1 MKFFSGNPVSEGI
14 AIGRICKYEA
24 STPKVS
30 ESFFP
35 PAELDAHLAEYSE
48 AKDRAQQELKVLYA
62 SMKNEKA
69 EIFKSHMDILDDEVM
84 DEEIVAL
91 ITGKHMSPDHAVFTV
106 YNTYIDILG
115 RTVDP
120 LIRERTTDLEDVRNR
135 IIRKLHHIEEKNLSC
150 LLEPS
155 IILAEELFPSDTA
168 TLDRKNIIGI
178 ATEKGSATSHTAII
192 ARSYGIPAVLG
203 ISGLMEAVEDGAHA
217 VLDALTGTLIIE
229 PDTASQHDYTVKRD
243 QFTRDEEYARQF
255 IMAKAVTKD
264 GVKVDIGMNIGS
276 SAMPEHSDY
285 CEFIGLFRT
294 EFLYMES
301 NTMPTE
307 EEQYTAYKSVLA
319 AMKGRPVTIRT
330 LDIGG
335 DKNLNY
341 LKLPQE
347 DNPFLGNRALRLCFD
362 RPELLKTQLRAAL
375 RASLQGT
382 LWIMF
387 PMVGSLE
394 VWRRAKA
401 YVEEVKMELGAQ
413 GIPYSDQIKLGI
425 MIEIPS
431 AALFADKL
439 AREVDFASIGT
450 NDLCQYMFAV
460 DRMNP
465 AVADYYQEFS
475 PALFRA
481 IYQIVS
487 AFNNAGK
494 PISICGELG
503 GSPTATAV
511 LIGLG
516 LRKLSMSPASF
527 GRVKRVIAGIS
538 ASNAAAFAQ
547 KVLDMDTEQD
557 VIDAAKKFI
566 GDI

>member
-1 MKFFSGNPVSEGI
+1 
-14 AIGRICKYEA
+14 
-24 STPKVS
+24 
-30 ESFFP
+30 
-35 PAELDAHLAEYSE
+35 
-48 AKDRAQQELKVLYA
+48 
-62 SMKNEKA
+62 
-69 EIFKSHMDILDDEVM
+69 
-84 DEEIVAL
+84 
-91 ITGKHMSPDHAVFTV
+91 
-106 YNTYIDILG
+106 
-115 RTVDP
+115 
-120 LIRERTTDLEDVRNR
+120 
-135 IIRKLHHIEEKNLSC
+135 
-150 LLEPS
+150 
-155 IILAEELFPSDTA
+155 
-168 TLDRKNIIGI
+168 
-178 ATEKGSATSHTAII
+178 
-192 ARSYGIPAVLG
+192 
-203 ISGLMEAVEDGAHA
+203 
-217 VLDALTGTLIIE
+217 
-229 PDTASQHDYTVKRD
+229 
-243 QFTRDEEYARQF
+243 
-255 IMAKAVTKD
+255 
-264 GVKVDIGMNIGS
+264 
-276 SAMPEHSDY
+276 
-285 CEFIGLFRT
+285 
-294 EFLYMES
+294 
-301 NTMPTE
+301 
-307 EEQYTAYKSVLA
+307 
-319 AMKGRPVTIRT
+319 
-330 LDIGG
+330 
-335 DKNLNY
+335 
-341 LKLPQE
+341 
-347 DNPFLGNRALRLCFD
+347 
-362 RPELLKTQLRAAL
+362 
-375 RASLQGT
+375 
-382 LWIMF
+382 
-387 PMVGSLE
+387 MVGSLE

-401 YVEEVKMELGAQ
+401 YVEEVKMELGAK

-503 GSPTATAV
+503 GNPTATAV